1 MKGHESCVDGRCGAD
16 RGLNLAVPDPT
27 GAVYPGV
34 MTAGGKTQAY
44 VPPPNGGP
52 YGPPPGPGPSGY
64 GPPAPPPVLQP
75 RRPGRLR
82 TALAAAGIIL
92 AVVLAASALV
102 VALTTRVDSNDS
114 NNAAPSAGDPAAS
127 SSPASTEQADRAL
140 CAAIGPLMSEYSTTA
155 KAWFALGQP
164 GTPARDGALPK
175 FISDTEDW
183 VARVEVA
190 MKEHPGVQPR
200 FTRTLE
206 RHIDDLW
213 LLVNNIEPG
222 PEKSYDS
229 AAWTDSLIAYGGPQ
243 SICDSLGAGW

>member
-1 MKGHESCVDGRCGAD
+1 MPSGSGP
-16 RGLNLAVPDPT
+16 NLAVPDPT
-27 GAVYPGV
+27 GAVYPGC

-64 GPPAPPPVLQP
+64 GPPPAPPPVFQP

-114 NNAAPSAGDPAAS
+114 NSAAPSAGDPAAS
-127 SSPASTEQADRAL
+127 SSPAYTEQADRAL
-140 CAAIGPLMSEYSTTA
+140 CTAIGPLMTEYNKVSNE
-155 KAWFALGQP
+155 WLGAGAP
-164 GTPARDGALPK
+164 GSPGRDSALPK
-175 FISDTEDW
+175 FKTDTENF
-183 VARVEVA
+183 VEEAEAV
-190 MKEHPGVQPR
+190 MGRHQGVQPR
-200 FTRTLE
+200 FERTLQ
-206 RHIDDLW
+206 RYLDDLW

-222 PEKSYDS
+222 PERSYDG

-243 SICDSLGAGW
+243 SICDALGAGW

>member
-1 MKGHESCVDGRCGAD
+1 MCRQEVPSGSGP
-16 RGLNLAVPDPT
+16 NLAVPDPT
-27 GAVYPGV
+27 GAVYPGG

-64 GPPAPPPVLQP
+64 GPPAAPSPVFQP

-114 NNAAPSAGDPAAS
+114 NSTAPPADSPAAS

-140 CAAIGPLMSEYSTTA
+140 CTAIGPLMSEYNKVSNE
-155 KAWFALGQP
+155 WIALGTP
-164 GTPARDGALPK
+164 GSPARDAGLPK
-175 FISDTEDW
+175 LIKDTEDF
-183 VARVEVA
+183 VGRADTV
-190 MKEHPGVQPR
+190 MDQHPDVQPR
-200 FTRTLE
+200 FERTLQ
-206 RHIDDLW
+206 RYLDDLW
-213 LLVNNIEPG
+213 LFANNIEPG
-222 PEKSYDS
+222 PSEDYDK
-229 AAWTDSLIAYGGPQ
+229 AAWVDSMMAYGGPQ
-243 SICDSLGAGW
+243 TICNELGAGW